1 MTISLYAF
9 TCGTVTGE
17 FARLMEG
24 GEGDITVPIPVFLIE
39 HSKERCCSTPVRT
52 RIASTTLLDA
62 SVNGSPGY
70 SVSVFSRAKKSAH
83 GSKRSTEIRARS
95 TSSSTP
101 IFISI
106 MLAAT
111 R

>member
-1 MTISLYAF
+1 VPLANAALAVLAGLKREGARVFPVSNMAMTMALRRMDR
-9 TCGTVTGE
+9 GGVTVHG
-17 FARLMEG
+17 FR
-24 GEGDITVPIPVFLIE
+24 
-39 HSKERCCSTPVRT
+39 ST
-52 RIASTTLLDA
+52 L
-62 SVNGSPGY
+62 
-70 SVSVFSRAKKSAH
+70 AKKSAH